1 MIESEVRLSV
11 VIPCYKDSA
20 TLGKALDSVYAQT
33 HAADEVIVIN
43 DDSPETNAI
52 EVVMAAY
59 PQAKYVVNPQ
69 NLGLAATRNVGVR
82 AASGDVI
89 CFLDADDE
97 LHPQKIE
104 VQLSIY
110 HPQRAISCKVMRIG
124 DERGV
129 DNVVRFNGDVRYT
142 KWIDSSQLVRR
153 NALTG
158 ASLMISRALFLAHG
172 GYDENLRSC
181 EDFDLWLRLLDAGI
195 PVLDVEWALYLY
207 RFNEHGL
214 SRNLPSISHWEL
226 EVVKKHYGRHRSS
239 GKLPVGEGT
248 TLALWLFRHFVR
260 YAQCQ
265 DPKLLQTTR
274 ENLKL
279 LDAWP
284 LTRAALLLLQ
294 KIVLPWLV
302 GYVQTHRG
310 MH

>member
-1 MIESEVRLSV
+1 MVESEVRLSV
-11 VIPCYKDSA
+11 VIPCYKDST

-33 HAADEVIVIN
+33 YAADEVIVVN

-52 EVVMAAY
+52 EVVMTAY
-59 PQAKYVVNPQ
+59 PQAKYVVNPR

-124 DERGV
+124 EERGV

-158 ASLMISRALFLAHG
+158 ASLMISRELFLAHG

-195 PVLDVEWALYLY
+195 PVLNVEWALYLY
-207 RFNEHGL
+207 RVNEHGL
-214 SRNLPSISHWEL
+214 SRNLPNISLWEL
-226 EVVKKHYGRHRSS
+226 EVVKKHYDRHRCN

-265 DPKLLQTTR
+265 DPELLQMTR

-279 LDAWP
+279 LEAWP
-284 LTRAALLLLQ
+284 FIRALLLFLQ
-294 KIVLPWLV
+294 KIGFPWLV
-302 GYVQTHRG
+302 GYLQAHRG
-310 MH
+310 TH